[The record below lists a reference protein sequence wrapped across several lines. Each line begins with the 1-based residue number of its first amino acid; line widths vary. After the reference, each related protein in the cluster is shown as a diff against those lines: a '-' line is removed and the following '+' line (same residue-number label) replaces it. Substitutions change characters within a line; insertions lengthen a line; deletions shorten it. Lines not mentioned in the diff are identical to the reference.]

1 MRSTL
6 FQRPPLA
13 RVDAAGEAFAPLLLS
28 LLPYATPS
36 ITDATQDS
44 SMNTIDQQSLRQL
57 FLDAR
62 THMAWTDRPVDDATL
77 RTLYD
82 TLRWGPTAANC
93 SPLRIVFVRS
103 REAKE
108 KLRPA
113 LSPGNADKT
122 MAAPV
127 TAILGHDLGFP
138 DTLPKLFPH
147 ADARS
152 WYAGNDPYIQQ
163 TAFRNGA
170 LQGRNRQADPSARAT
185 LCCRHGRSSRA
196 RAKQGRDRGRLA
208 RAGARKGSPYRG
220 GWRAW
225 SRAAP
230 ACQCAGSSP
239 ARHCRRLSG

>member
-1 MRSTL
+1 
-6 FQRPPLA
+6 
-13 RVDAAGEAFAPLLLS
+13 
-28 LLPYATPS
+28 
-36 ITDATQDS
+36 
-44 SMNTIDQQSLRQL
+44 MNTIDQQSLRQL

-77 RTLYD
+77 RAVYD

-152 WYAGNDPYIQQ
+152 WYAGNDPYIQE

-170 LQGRNRQADPSARAT
+170 LQGGYFILAARALGLDCGPMSGFDAEKVNAAFFAGT
-185 LCCRHGRSSRA
+185 SVRANFLCNIGFGDASKLHP
-196 RAKQGRDRGRLA
+196 RG
-208 RAGARKGSPYRG
+208 P
-220 GWRAW
+220 
-225 SRAAP
+225 
-230 ACQCAGSSP
+230 
-239 ARHCRRLSG
+239 RLSFDEACRVE

>member
-1 MRSTL
+1 
-6 FQRPPLA
+6 
-13 RVDAAGEAFAPLLLS
+13 
-28 LLPYATPS
+28 
-36 ITDATQDS
+36 
-44 SMNTIDQQSLRQL
+44 
-57 FLDAR
+57 
-62 THMAWTDRPVDDATL
+62 MAWTDRPVDDATL

-152 WYAGNDPYIQQ
+152 WYAGNDPYIQE

-170 LQGRNRQADPSARAT
+170 LQGGYFILAARALGLDCGPMSGFDAEKVNAAFFAGT
-185 LCCRHGRSSRA
+185 SVRANFLCNIGFGDASKLHP
-196 RAKQGRDRGRLA
+196 RG
-208 RAGARKGSPYRG
+208 P
-220 GWRAW
+220 
-225 SRAAP
+225 
-230 ACQCAGSSP
+230 
-239 ARHCRRLSG
+239 RLSFDEACRVE

>member
-1 MRSTL
+1 
-6 FQRPPLA
+6 
-13 RVDAAGEAFAPLLLS
+13 
-28 LLPYATPS
+28 
-36 ITDATQDS
+36 
-44 SMNTIDQQSLRQL
+44 MNTIDQQSLRQL

-152 WYAGNDPYIQQ
+152 WYAGNDPYIQE

-170 LQGRNRQADPSARAT
+170 LQGGYFILAARALGLDCGPMSGFDAEKVNAAFFAGT
-185 LCCRHGRSSRA
+185 SVRANFLCNIGFGDASKLHP
-196 RAKQGRDRGRLA
+196 RG
-208 RAGARKGSPYRG
+208 P
-220 GWRAW
+220 
-225 SRAAP
+225 
-230 ACQCAGSSP
+230 
-239 ARHCRRLSG
+239 RLSFDEACRVE